1 MKKILAFLLVTIM
14 VFSLVACGGKDNPQ
28 PSGNEKEPGSSQQT
42 QQPSDTPDEGEDDN
56 GGQTAGWPTEG
67 YGALIPEPD
76 WDYEIFQDDEFRF
89 IAIHENVSFDDLKA
103 YTEKLKEAGFNT
115 NVTERGEGE
124 TWYWKAAT
132 DALDMSMQVED
143 GRILV
148 EPY

>member
-1 MKKILAFLLVTIM
+1 MKKLFALILALVM
-14 VFSLVACGGKDNPQ
+14 VLSLAACGDKDPA
-28 PSGNEKEPGSSQQT
+28 PSGSDTPPASSQQT
-42 QQPSDTPDEGEDDN
+42 DPGTDEPDDK

-76 WDYEIFQDDEFRF
+76 WDYEIIQDDEFRF

-103 YTEKLKEAGFNT
+103 YTERLKEAGFNT
-115 NVTERGEGE
+115 NVSERGEGE
-124 TWYWKAAT
+124 TWYWQAAT
-132 DALDMSMQVED
+132 DALDMSVQVEG